1 MKPKLI
7 ISLFLILLAQTA
19 FSLPDRQPAGT
30 ASSKQDE
37 NPTFFGVA
45 ANWRMQPVRMSL
57 SNQDVNSIVRD
68 DEGYVWIG
76 TRRGLNRYNGS
87 TYKVYYHS
95 DSLSLA
101 NDCVMSLLPDTDGR
115 LWVGTT
121 TGVSLIRRGKVDPGV
136 NLVCGRVSC
145 IRKLDDGEL
154 LIMGRNGLYEYE
166 VDRDFLSL
174 VYQGHS
180 LWGKTVI
187 SGNGNVW
194 LYSRKSRN
202 LIILSKDYA
211 QKNSIDVGDYNINDL
226 YSDVSGNVFIATDK
240 GLKYFDSEGN
250 PLRLTAELESITRD
264 RNIAYVVDGINGSV
278 NIGVQGQGFYHF
290 RGNGESVTKF
300 WRNDRLENVTKA
312 ECLVS
317 DRNVFISKNKRG
329 LEYRYFTSDKIA
341 VQVAE
346 ETRDGI
352 ITRFYSLGGDS
363 LLVFNEKSAYIKL
376 LKSREEATRVN
387 IDDFK
392 KSDVII
398 SSVQASGTEYWILK
412 NENQL
417 GKYRLEGNSL
427 KLLNSRNI
435 EATLAIWR
443 CEGEEGLYVLQ
454 DNSILHILDDNSTR
468 VIQTARHPEFWYCGT
483 TGSGMTYFLE
493 DDGVWI
499 FDSDRRIREIP
510 AKVQSPGCF
519 YEDRDGNYWIG
530 SQSSGIYIYN
540 PQTGETRNLTVEDG
554 IPDNTTRSII
564 GDDDGNIWI
573 CTRCE
578 VYVIAG
584 ASRQIILMGSP
595 ENIEYKYN
603 SNRSLKTPTGHIL
616 FGGREFISDYA
627 EIGESPSNN
636 LTVRMDAI
644 ILNGKA
650 IPEDGEAAVLEHGK
664 NNITFYYSAMNFDPG
679 VKLSYRYRLEGFD
692 RNWVYNG
699 ASTSTSY
706 SGLKKGRYT
715 FKVCVQNSTGLWSDD
730 VLEYSFKVKPT
741 FWVST
746 GAMLLYTLMALGI
759 ILVLLI
765 QSKHIRKTRK
775 VIEQAEYEKLFA
787 ESLSKEK
794 TAYFTNISHEY
805 RTPLSLIYGPLK
817 ELSAENTFD
826 QRAQYLL
833 SLVMRNAE
841 KMTKLT
847 DEILTI
853 NTHEKESI
861 KVMKSDVSVLLK
873 GLLGSFEYMFRQR
886 EITVTQEIPDGLR
899 AYFDHEVIERVFFNI
914 VSNAVKYTPEG
925 GSISIKANIT
935 DGYLY
940 IMIADT
946 GVGISPEKMSLIFN
960 RFERADA
967 DRDTKGF
974 GIGLNYAMQLMKMHH
989 GQILVSPNLPK
1000 GTIFTMSIPAL
1011 KSAYSPEEIML
1022 DTEAQESG
1030 AIIPEEQQSEMKSTT
1045 VLIVEDNMDLANYIK
1060 HLLIDK
1066 YNVIL
1071 TANGNEALEC
1081 LNVSVPDI
1089 IVSDVM
1095 MPFKDGFELTRE
1107 LKSSDDLCYIPII
1120 LLTAKA
1126 DVGSQLEG
1134 MEIGAD
1140 AYIKKPFDPVI
1151 LVKTIENILTNRKR
1165 IQGMLIEKT
1174 VSPEKSIDVSE
1185 VHLKSQDVAFMTH
1198 VREIIEAH
1206 ITDEEFNVTL
1216 MAQEMNISRTSL
1228 FTKMKTLYGISP
1240 ITFMSDYRLNRAMEL
1255 LKSGEHNVSEV
1266 AYMVGF
1272 ATLTGFSRAFK
1283 NKFGVPPSSI

>member
-7 ISLFLILLAQTA
+7 IVLFLTLLARTA
-19 FSLPDRQPAGT
+19 FCHPYQ
-30 ASSKQDE
+30 
-37 NPTFFGVA
+37 
-45 ANWRMQPVRMSL
+45 MPVRSTL
-57 SNQDVNSIVRD
+57 SNQDVNCLAED
-68 DEGYVWIG
+68 DKGYVWIG
-76 TRRGLNRYNGS
+76 TRMGLNRYNGS
-87 TYKVYYHS
+87 TFKVYYHS

-101 NDCVMSLLPDTDGR
+101 NDCVMALLPDTEGR

-121 TGVSLIRRGKVDPGV
+121 TGLNLIRNGEVDPGV
-136 NLVCGRVSC
+136 NVACGRVSN
-145 IRKLDDGEL
+145 IVRKADGDL
-154 LIMGRNGLYEYE
+154 LIMGRSGLYEYD
-166 VDRDFLSL
+166 VDGGVLSL

-180 LWGKTVI
+180 LMGEVVI
-187 SGNGNVW
+187 SKDGNIWMYN
-194 LYSRKSRN
+194 RKTPY
-202 LIILSKDYA
+202 IQILGSDYV
-211 QKNSIDVGDYNINDL
+211 QKNTIDTEGYNVNDL
-226 YSDVSGNVFIATDK
+226 YADSDGNVFLATDR
-240 GLKYFDSEGN
+240 GLKYYDTDGN
-250 PLRLTAELESITRD
+250 PLKLTAELEKMTAGE
-264 RNIAYVVDGINGSV
+264 NVLFVVNGINGNV
-278 NIGVQGQGFYHF
+278 DIGIQGKGLCYFYE
-290 RGNGESVTKF
+290 NGDRLTKF
-300 WRNDRLENVTKA
+300 SRNDTLDDVKKALALVTGK
-312 ECLVS
+312 
-317 DRNVFISKNKRG
+317 NVFLSRNKTG
-329 LEYRYFTSDKIA
+329 LEYRYFTSDKRAIKLS
-341 VQVAE
+341 E
-346 ETRDGI
+346 ESRDGI
-352 ITRFYSLGGDS
+352 IFKFYSTGGDS
-363 LLVFNEKSAYIKL
+363 LLVLNEKSAYLKL
-376 LKSREEATRVN
+376 LNSRADASEVSIEGFRR
-387 IDDFK
+387 
-392 KSDVII
+392 SDII
-398 SSVQASGTEYWILK
+398 TASLQTDRSEYWILK
-412 NENQL
+412 NDNRL
-417 GKYRLEGNSL
+417 GKYRFDGSSL
-427 KLLNSRNI
+427 RLLYEREVES
-435 EATLAIWR
+435 TVSLWR
-443 CEGEEGLYVLQ
+443 CEGEEGIYVLQ
-454 DNSILHILDDNSTR
+454 NNSILHILDNGTAR
-468 VIQTARHPEFWYCGT
+468 TIQTMHYPEFWHCGT
-483 TGSGMTYFLE
+483 TDSGLTYFIGDE
-493 DDGVWI
+493 GIWY
-499 FDSDRRIREIP
+499 FDSDKRIKKLPVDIKE
-510 AKVQSPGCF
+510 PGCL
-519 YEDRDGNYWIG
+519 YEDRDGKYWIG
-530 SQSSGIYIYN
+530 SQSSGIYIYDTK
-540 PQTGETRNLTVEDG
+540 TGETENFSVNDG
-554 IPDNTTRSII
+554 LPDNTTRSII
-564 GDDDGNIWI
+564 GDDDGNIWVSS
-573 CTRCE
+573 RCQ
-578 VYVIAG
+578 VYVITAG
-584 ASRQIILMGSP
+584 TRQVVLMGNP
-595 ENIEYKYN
+595 EDLNFKYN
-603 SNRSLKTPTGHIL
+603 ANRCLKTPYGHVI

-627 EIGESPSNN
+627 SIDESPSND
-636 LTVRMDAI
+636 LTPLFDAI
-644 ILNGKA
+644 IVGGRDVLND
-650 IPEDGEAAVLEHGK
+650 EESLNLLHK
-664 NNITFYYSAMNFDPG
+664 NNNVSFYFSAMNFDPG
-679 VKLSYRYRLEGFD
+679 VKLTYKYKLDGYD
-692 RNWVYNG
+692 NDWVFNG
-699 ASTSTSY
+699 ASTSVSY
-706 SGLKKGRYT
+706 SNLPKGHYT
-715 FKVCVQNSTGLWSDD
+715 FRVCVQNSTGLWSRNILRYDFR
-730 VLEYSFKVKPT
+730 VRPT

-746 GAMLLYTLMALGI
+746 PA
-759 ILVLLI
+759 ILIYIFVILSVLTVLLI
-765 QSKHIRKTRK
+765 QSRHIRRNRK
-775 VIEQAEYEKLFA
+775 AIEQAEYEKLFA

-817 ELSAENTFD
+817 ELSAENSFD
-826 QRAQYLL
+826 QRGQYLL

-861 KVMKSDVSVLLK
+861 KVMKSDVSVLLR

-886 EITVTQEIPDGLR
+886 EIAVTQEIPDGLR

-925 GSISIKANIT
+925 GSVSIKANIT

-946 GVGISPEKMSLIFN
+946 GVGISPEKMRLIFN

-967 DRDTKGF
+967 DKDTKGF

-1030 AIIPEEQQSEMKSTT
+1030 AIIPEERQSEMKSTT

-1107 LKSSDDLCYIPII
+1107 IKSSDDLCYIPII

-1151 LVKTIENILTNRKR
+1151 LIKAIENILNNRKR

-1174 VSPEKSIDVSE
+1174 VSPEKEIDVAE
-1185 VHLKSQDVAFMTH
+1185 VHIKSQDMAFMTR
-1198 VREIIEAH
+1198 VRDIIEAH
-1206 ITDEEFNVTL
+1206 IADEEFNVTM

-1240 ITFMSDYRLNRAMEL
+1240 ITFMSDYRLNRSMEL
-1255 LKSGEHNVSEV
+1255 LKTGEHNVSEV